1 MRADDGDGA
10 FADGGAK
17 DFARMDERAGGGAG
31 SDLDAFEQAVLPVQ
45 DEKTFAEV
53 EKALQN
59 AFAPA
64 NVAKFLRQLEKE
76 RLRARQFEAILAH
89 GILGAQAP
97 ALYGSLG
104 DSDRGQIREMYLRM
118 VEHVAPEV
126 RAKFLKVY
134 AYY

>member
-1 MRADDGDGA
+1 M
-10 FADGGAK
+10 
-17 DFARMDERAGGGAG
+17 
-31 SDLDAFEQAVLPVQ
+31 FEQAVLPVQ

-53 EKALQN
+53 EKALQD

-64 NVAKFLRQLEKE
+64 NAAKFLRQVEKA

-89 GILGAQAP
+89 GFLGAKTP

-104 DSDRGQIREMYLRM
+104 DSDRGQVRELYLRM
-118 VEHVAPEV
+118 IEQVAPEL
-126 RAKFLKVY
+126 RQKYFRVY

>member
-1 MRADDGDGA
+1 M
-10 FADGGAK
+10 
-17 DFARMDERAGGGAG
+17 
-31 SDLDAFEQAVLPVQ
+31 FEQAVLPVQ

-53 EKALQN
+53 EKALQE

-64 NVAKFLRQLEKE
+64 NAAKFLRQMERA

-89 GILGAQAP
+89 GFLGAKTP

-104 DSDRGQIREMYLRM
+104 DSDRGQVREMYLGL
-118 VEHVAPEV
+118 VEHVAPEL
-126 RAKFLKVY
+126 RKKHLKVY